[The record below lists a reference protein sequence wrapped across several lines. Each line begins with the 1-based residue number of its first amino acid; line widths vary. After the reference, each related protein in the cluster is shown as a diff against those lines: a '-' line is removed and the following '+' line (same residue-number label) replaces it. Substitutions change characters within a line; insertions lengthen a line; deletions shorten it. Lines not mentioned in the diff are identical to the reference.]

1 MTLRARR
8 TLAVLLFAGWVP
20 SAAALDPL
28 TSFAISFVW
37 NVISNNFIEPHV
49 SSYLEQQYRALGTA
63 RRNTLP
69 PAPALDDRAHL
80 RRLIDEGFPNLS
92 SAQRDEVQ
100 AALDRIVDDPA
111 HSNER
116 YLILMQFTARAEAS
130 REAHRRF
137 AALSG
142 AEKREMVSQI
152 RERYDSL
159 PPTQR
164 EHMLATLRAGQMPL
178 PRDLNELIL
187 AELAVR

>member
-8 TLAVLLFAGWVP
+8 TLAVLLLAGWVP

-37 NVISNNFIEPHV
+37 NVISNNFIEPRV
-49 SSYLEQQYRALGTA
+49 SGYLEQQYRAFNAPRTS
-63 RRNTLP
+63 LP

-100 AALDRIVDDPA
+100 GALDRIVDDPA

>member
-8 TLAVLLFAGWVP
+8 LAAVLLLAGWVP

-49 SSYLEQQYRALGTA
+49 SEYLEQQYRGLTA
-63 RRNTLP
+63 PRTSLP
-69 PAPALDDRAHL
+69 QGPALDDRVAL
-80 RRLIDEGFPNLS
+80 RRLIDEGFPNLNA
-92 SAQRDEVQ
+92 AQRDEVQ
-100 AALDRIVDDPA
+100 AALDRIVADPA
-111 HSNER
+111 HSDER
-116 YLILMQFTARAEAS
+116 YIILMQFTARAEAS

-137 AALSG
+137 ASLSPS
-142 AEKREMVSQI
+142 EKRAMIAQI
-152 RERYDSL
+152 RERYESL
-159 PPTQR
+159 PPDQR
-164 EHMLATLRAGQMPL
+164 EHMLATMRTGQMPL